1 MASPDDNKQEKLSNN
16 PEQLPY
22 KHRDIKV
29 HSSDEWMANA
39 TKKYRKVFDRFETT
53 FMRVEFSFF
62 NKLFDEQNWETS
74 IRMKCFY
81 VNGSQKNE
89 LCNLEKK
96 RTIEKD
102 ENIVYIRQSWG
113 NAEAG
118 AYWLEGEYVWEG
130 YIDDIKVGERK
141 FYIVDTGAAMTDKN
155 PHFTIESIKLFEG
168 DGNASTLPEK
178 NYLTKFRQ
186 AETRF
191 VWCEFKFRNNLPKGY
206 YAEIF
211 FNFYNDAGQLK
222 GTHDYFTYVSA
233 NTLGKTEV
241 IFPGWGGETPG
252 RWGND
257 NYTLEVVYLDTL
269 LATIPFQVGDIAE
282 VGDVAVIT
290 GADYVVKSVKQAG
303 ASPAEQQRENLLYE
317 SLDELNALT
326 GLTNIKHEVNEMV
339 QLVKFYQETGKDV
352 LSRFSLHTV
361 FTGNPGTGKTT
372 VARLLSKIYKGL
384 GILEKGHLVEV
395 DREGLVAGFV
405 GQTAIKT
412 TEKITEAMGGIL
424 FIDEAYSLA
433 QGKGSNYDFGAEA
446 IQVILKRMEDFRG
459 KFGVIVAG
467 YTGNMHDFVSSNP
480 GLRSRFDKFFE
491 FTDYSPEDMYAIAL
505 TMFKKED
512 VQPDEAAAEHLRN
525 YFEFLFSHRDQHFGN
540 ARAVRQTVGEVVK
553 NQHLRLAAMKKEDRT
568 PELMETVIFADV
580 EEFEIKELR
589 SSKPKLGFQLGG
601 EEN

>member
-1 MASPDDNKQEKLSNN
+1 MADETKLDK
-16 PEQLPY
+16 PQQIPY

-29 HSSDEWMANA
+29 YASDEWMANA
-39 TKKYRKVFDRFETT
+39 TKKYRRVFDRFETT
-53 FMRVEFSFF
+53 YMRVEFSFF
-62 NKLFDEQNWETS
+62 NKLFDETNWETS
-74 IRMKCFY
+74 IRLKCFHL
-81 VNGSQKNE
+81 NGSQKNE
-89 LCNLEKK
+89 LCNLETK

-113 NAEAG
+113 NAQVG
-118 AYWLEGEYVWEG
+118 AYWLEGDYVWEG
-130 YIDDIKVGERK
+130 YIDDVKVGERK
-141 FYIVDTGAAMTDKN
+141 FYIVDTGKAMTEQN

-178 NYLTKFRQ
+178 KYLTKFKQ

-191 VWCEFKFRNNLPKGY
+191 IWCEFKFRNNLPKGY

-222 GTHDYFTYVSA
+222 GTHEYLTYVSSS
-233 NTLGKTEV
+233 TLGKTEI
-241 IFPGWGGETPG
+241 IFPGWGGDTPG

-257 NYTLEVVYLDTL
+257 KYTLEVVYLDTL
-269 LATIPFQVGDIAE
+269 LATVPFDVGDIVE
-282 VGDVAVIT
+282 EGDVSIIT
-290 GADYVVKSVKQAG
+290 GAEHIVKSVKQAG
-303 ASPAEQQRENLLYE
+303 SSPAEQERENLLYE

-352 LSRFSLHTV
+352 LSKFSLHTV

-395 DREGLVAGFV
+395 DREGLVAGYV

-412 TEKITEAMGGIL
+412 AEKVTEAMGGIL
-424 FIDEAYSLA
+424 FIDEAYALA
-433 QGKGSNYDFGAEA
+433 QGKGSTYDFGAEA
-446 IQVILKRMEDFRG
+446 VQVILKRMEDFRG

-467 YTGNMHDFVSSNP
+467 YTGNMHEFIQSNP
-480 GLRSRFDKFFE
+480 GLRSRFDKYFE
-491 FTDYSPEDMYAIAL
+491 FPDYSPEEMFAIGMS
-505 TMFKKED
+505 MFKKED
-512 VQPDEAAAEHLRN
+512 VQPDAAAAEHLKN

-540 ARAVRQTVGEVVK
+540 ARAVRQTVGEAVK

-580 EEFEIKELR
+580 QEFEIKELR
-589 SSKPKLGFQLGG
+589 SSKPKLGFQLGS
-601 EEN
+601 EEGGK